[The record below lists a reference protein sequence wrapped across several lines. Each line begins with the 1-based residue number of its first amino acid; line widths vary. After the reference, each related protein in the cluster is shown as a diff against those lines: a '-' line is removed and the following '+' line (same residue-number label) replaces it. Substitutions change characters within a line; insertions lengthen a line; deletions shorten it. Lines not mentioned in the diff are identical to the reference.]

1 MFTDLAFWL
10 GWVAGAC
17 AVRGLPTEAVRARA
31 LGLAVSSLA
40 GIVLVLRLPPAQAAV
55 LVAVLGWVAF
65 SVGRLGAK
73 TEHPIRRA
81 AIAVA
86 PVLLLWIAAK
96 HTGLASPLRVL
107 PLAAAGLSYLVVKA
121 WTVARDRADGR
132 AQGYDPVTG
141 LAYLLFLP
149 TYLSGP
155 MHYYGEFEAGL
166 RQPLPLRAQDAVHVV
181 YRFLVG
187 LLKVQVL
194 APLLTPLSLLGLT
207 GGEVATPA
215 QLIAGSLVYS
225 VVLYFDFSGYSDLA
239 IATARAAGVGAPE
252 NFLRPYLA
260 PNIREFWRRWHVS
273 FSRVLTSHLFV
284 PVTRALQRRTTL
296 SHKGVMAAGYLV
308 TFGLAGYWHGPTW
321 RFVVWGIY
329 HACGLI
335 AYDLFRQRRLS
346 ARLASGQVAA
356 SAASG
361 VLAVLHV
368 AGTLVFVSLG
378 WLFFVPGLRL
388 W

>member
-10 GWVAGAC
+10 CWAAGSC
-17 AVRGLPTEAVRARA
+17 AIRGLSAGAVRARA
-31 LGLAVSSLA
+31 FGLAGL
-40 GIVLVLRLPPAQAAV
+40 VLVLRLPAAHAAV
-55 LVAVLGWVAF
+55 LIAVLGWVAF
-65 SVGRLGAK
+65 SVGRLKAEAG
-73 TEHPIRRA
+73 HPIRQA

-86 PVLLLWIAAK
+86 PMLALWIGAK
-96 HTGLASPLRVL
+96 HNGLASSLRVL

-141 LAYLLFLP
+141 FAYLVFLP

-194 APLLTPLSLLGLT
+194 VPLLTPLSLLGLT
-207 GGEVATPA
+207 GGDVAPPA
-215 QLIAGSLVYS
+215 QLITGSLVYS
-225 VVLYFDFSGYSDLA
+225 VVLYLDFSGYSDLA

-273 FSRVLTSHLFV
+273 FSRVLMAYLFV
-284 PVTRALQRRTTL
+284 PVTRALQRRATL
-296 SHKGVMAAGYLV
+296 PHRGVMAAGYLV

-321 RFVVWGIY
+321 RFVVWELY

-346 ARLASGQVAA
+346 TRLASGQAA
-356 SAASG
+356 APGASG
-361 VLAVLHV
+361 VMAVLRV
-368 AGTLVFVSLG
+368 AGTLLFVSLG